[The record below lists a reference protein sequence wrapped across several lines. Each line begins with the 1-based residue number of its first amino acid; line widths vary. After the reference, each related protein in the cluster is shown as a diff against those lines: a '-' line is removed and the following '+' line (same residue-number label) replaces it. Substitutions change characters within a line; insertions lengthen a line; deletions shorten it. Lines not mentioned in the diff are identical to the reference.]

1 VLHLWGI
8 SLRYEQY
15 KMDENKIND
24 HPSFGNNKKFILSL
38 KKNLNIAGEE
48 NDLNTPKKEVR
59 QNLKQLKC

>member
-1 VLHLWGI
+1 
-8 SLRYEQY
+8 
-15 KMDENKIND
+15 MDENKIND